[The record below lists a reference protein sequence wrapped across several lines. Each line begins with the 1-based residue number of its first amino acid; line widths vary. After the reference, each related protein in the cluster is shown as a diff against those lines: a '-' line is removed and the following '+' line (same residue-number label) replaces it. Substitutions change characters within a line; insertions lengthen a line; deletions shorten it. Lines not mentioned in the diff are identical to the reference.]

1 MFQFHPYAAVL
12 AVSALTA
19 LATSIIILR
28 RDVPG
33 SRLLGGVLLS
43 IFVWSGAYA
52 MSWSLAGLHEKTL
65 WLKIMYLGTATIP
78 GLFLV
83 FILRITHNDDRLTP
97 RNLLLLALE
106 PFIIIVLTWFDLRL
120 MFNKIELDLSSGVAI
135 LHLER
140 GIGFW
145 VNLYYSYG
153 IVLLAFYILGVSSLR
168 ANPFFRRQYLI
179 ILIGSIIDR
188 RASCR
193 ERVYSSV

>member
-33 SRLLGGVLLS
+33 STLLGGVLLS

-52 MSWSLAGLHEKTL
+52 MSWSLVGLPEKIL

-83 FILRITHNDDRLTP
+83 FILRITHNDDRLNP

-120 MFNKIELDLSSGVAI
+120 MFNKIELDLSSG
-135 LHLER
+135 
-140 GIGFW
+140 
-145 VNLYYSYG
+145 
-153 IVLLAFYILGVSSLR
+153 
-168 ANPFFRRQYLI
+168 
-179 ILIGSIIDR
+179 
-188 RASCR
+188 
-193 ERVYSSV
+193 